1 MRAVLSFPLFS
12 GRMRL
17 WIPVAGA
24 LEILARFSP
33 GAEVLEEAEAGFAA
47 PELRF
52 PMLPVDAD
60 GFEPISFFPGFPAG
74 FSFKELRI
82 GQQR

>member
-1 MRAVLSFPLFS
+1 
-12 GRMRL
+12 MRL
-17 WIPVAGA
+17 WIPDAGA
-24 LEILARFSP
+24 LEILALFSP
-33 GAEVLEEAEAGFAA
+33 GAEVLEEAEAGFAP
-47 PELRF
+47 PEMRF

-82 GQQR
+82 GRQR